1 MPSFNLTAIAASLK
15 SLSAPRSLLP
25 ALHVRDIRCID
36 WKELRRNGFVGVVI
50 DKDNCITKPYHDQ
63 LIPELEHAWRSCL
76 STFGNLRVLLVSN
89 SAGTAD
95 DPALI
100 QAESVARHLGVPVLV
115 HATKKPGQQVVRAIE
130 QYFTMDRRRVPVIYP
145 PSQFTFEPLMNRSDP
160 LKLVVIGD
168 RVTTDIILASRL
180 QAHLQRKQATS
191 ASAESNPVYS
201 VLTQEIWQ
209 KEKLGTRFMRW
220 AENRALTLVKEYSTR
235 TATISKT
242 GPPSSSSQ
250 LPNLK
255 TSPGML
261 LKRSEQALTYLSQV
275 LLRPEEAKR
284 HLQRRYDSISAMLRE
299 LSHQSPSTIVRNLV
313 GITQAL
319 LSSQL
324 GKLAARCRKAWLEVK
339 MTLRQY
345 LTTAF
350 ENLRNEAV
358 QALVRSANKLQLKL
372 QSSNRIDPTRLGF
385 KTPLLIQHLS
395 KWKQLK

>member
-1 MPSFNLTAIAASLK
+1 MPIFNLTAIAASLK
-15 SLSAPRSLLP
+15 ALSAPRSLLP
-25 ALHVRDIRCID
+25 ALHVRDISWID

-50 DKDNCITKPYHDQ
+50 DKDNCITKPNDDQ
-63 LIPELEHAWRSCL
+63 LVPELEHAWRSCL

-100 QAESVARHLGVPVLV
+100 QAIV
-115 HATKKPGQQVVRAIE
+115 KAIE
-130 QYFTMDRRRVPVIYP
+130 QYFTMDRRCVPVIYP

-160 LKLVVIGD
+160 LKLIVIGD

-180 QAHLQRKQATS
+180 REYLQRNQATPTS
-191 ASAESNPVYS
+191 FPVESNPVYS

-220 AENRALTLVKEYSTR
+220 AENRALNLVKEYSTR
-235 TATISKT
+235 TATINKT
-242 GPPSSSSQ
+242 EPPSSSIQ
-250 LPNLK
+250 LPNFK
-255 TSPGML
+255 NSPRML
-261 LKRSEQALTYLSQV
+261 LQRSEQALTYFSQV
-275 LLRPEEAKR
+275 FSRPGEARKP
-284 HLQRRYDSISAMLRE
+284 LQRRYDSISAMLRE
-299 LSHQSPSTIVRNLV
+299 LIHHPPSTIVRNLV
-313 GITQAL
+313 GIIQAL
-319 LSSQL
+319 LGSQL
-324 GKLAARCRKAWLEVK
+324 SKLAARCRRAWLEVK

-350 ENLRNEAV
+350 ENLRNKAV

-372 QSSNRIDPTRLGF
+372 QSSNRIDPTILGF

-395 KWKQLK
+395 KWKRLK